1 MTGLEAIPIVDRLLA
16 DLSAQATDREIQIL
30 VQQIQQHQ
38 LVIQRELMMA
48 DARLLKMEAEH
59 AHATTVLREGYRS
72 EAAKLHLQIDQL
84 KAELTVQPKDD
95 LDDGCKQM
103 LAALAN
109 ITRPS
114 GITRDELIQWLRL
127 PKAKGETQ
135 FDQLMNRRLVGHAA
149 FSNANR
155 GFPVHITPEGRE
167 YIVKNGLLGP
177 NVGQLP
183 LPQRPAVKPH
193 GGPRTS

>member
-1 MTGLEAIPIVDRLLA
+1 MNAIEAIPIVDKLLG
-16 DLSAQATDREIQIL
+16 DLIAQAKDRETQLL

-38 LVIQRELMMA
+38 LVIQRELMMT
-48 DARLLKMEAEH
+48 DARIMKMEADH
-59 AHATTVLREGYRS
+59 AHAITVLREGYRS

-84 KAELTVQPKDD
+84 KAELTVKPKDE

-114 GITRDELIQWLRL
+114 GITREELIQWLRL
-127 PKAKGETQ
+127 PKAKGELQ

-149 FSNANR
+149 FGNANR

-167 YIVKNGLLGP
+167 YIVNNGLLGSNP
-177 NVGQLP
+177 GQLP
-183 LPQRPAVKPH
+183 SSQRQPAKPH
-193 GGPRTS
+193 GGPRII